1 MSVRIDAGQLSAAI
15 MAELSKYEGATD
27 EVLDHAA
34 KTAAQHAVMELN
46 AKSPSRTGKYAKSWA
61 VKVGKRAKVGG
72 TATVIVHNKKH
83 YRLTHLLEHGHA
95 KVISG
100 RRLPGNVAAIPHIE
114 PVEQETIREF
124 EELVKMGVEKI

>member
-1 MSVRIDAGQLSAAI
+1 MSVRIDASKLSSTV

-46 AKSPSRTGKYAKSWA
+46 VKSPSRSGKYAKSWTM
-61 VKVGKRAKVGG
+61 KVGKLAKVGG

-95 KVISG
+95 KVSHG

-114 PVEQETIREF
+114 PVEREIIREF
-124 EELVKMGVEKI
+124 EELVKTGVEKI

>member
-1 MSVRIDAGQLSAAI
+1 MSVRIDPGQLSAAI
-15 MAELSKYEGATD
+15 MAELSKYQGATD

-61 VKVGKRAKVGG
+61 VKVGG

-114 PVEQETIREF
+114 PVERETIREF

>member
-1 MSVRIDAGQLSAAI
+1 MSVTIDAGKLSAAV
-15 MAELSKYEGATD
+15 MAELSKYQGATD

-34 KTAAQHAVMELN
+34 KTAAQHAVIELN
-46 AKSPSRTGKYAKSWA
+46 AKSPNRSGKYAKSWA
-61 VKVGKRAKVGG
+61 VKVGKRASVGG

-95 KVISG
+95 KVIHG

-114 PVEQETIREF
+114 PVEREIIREF